1 MDLLKTILC
10 LPYRTPERINVTSH
24 PGGNGF
30 DIPFPFGTIVVP
42 DTPDGYCISSGC
54 GSGKTESIKSLI
66 RQKWDQGILYCVDT
80 KNECNRMYQWIVD
93 NLIGEI
99 LHGETLKPNDVLM
112 IHSDADFEKMKEY
125 KTHPE
130 QIVRIRILIIT
141 HVRFFTDL
149 INYFLFYEPNNP
161 NPAVPVFDGDFK
173 KLMQQGNLRKYILL
187 DETPLFLRP
196 FITFSKGLLGV
207 FSEKNKKGGYRCKSQ
222 TDIKDMYD
230 TFIKGGSL
238 EFYKGTDRVSQIKR
252 NVVLGLIPKH
262 YSEWMGMKD
271 KNCNIHFYPSDLIHP
286 SMGSH
291 VIIYEGAGDVLL
303 GKSSCFKLVDIVPKY
318 NSQVDFREFTFG
330 LNRKH
335 KPDNA
340 TYASFVKSVRSLYC
354 SSSFGKTLIVI
365 WKDYRTDDERTLTKE
380 AGKSEWADKLREALL
395 TEGLAGSNFT
405 VTYYGASDTKSTNVY
420 RDYQNI
426 ILCGNWDLPPSVSG
440 KLRKAYKSKTS
451 QDEYKFWYTI
461 QLLSRIGIRKNDGLK
476 YTVYYSSD
484 HLKKFIKSL
493 DDYLNKNKI
502 TMKSKKATTDPVWM
516 VRVKSI
522 KGGSKYVDKIGKL
535 IKYNPALEKAISN
548 NDKTFQM
555 DIPLNI
561 IGGIIPMGGK
571 KQRSNYKRLI
581 DFMKT
586 SLRISLSIPD
596 NRKSIKPKP

>member
-10 LPYRTPERINVTSH
+10 LPYRTAERINITIHS
-24 PGGNGF
+24 GGNGF

-80 KNECNRMYQWIVD
+80 KNECSRMYQWIMD

-99 LHGETLKPNDVLM
+99 LHGETLKSNDVLM
-112 IHSDADFEKMKEY
+112 IHSDTDFEKMKEY

-130 QIVRIRILIIT
+130 LVIRVRILIIT

-149 INYFLFYEPNNP
+149 IDYFLLYEPNNP
-161 NPAVPVFDGDFK
+161 NPVVPIFDSDFK
-173 KLMQQGNLRKYILL
+173 KLMQQDNLRKYILL

-271 KNCNIHFYPSDLIHP
+271 KNCNIHFYLSDLIQP
-286 SMGSH
+286 GMGSH

-303 GKSSCFKLVDIVPKY
+303 GKSSCFKLLDITPKY
-318 NSQVDFREFTFG
+318 NCQVDFREFTFRVS
-330 LNRKH
+330 RKH
-335 KPDNA
+335 KPDDA
-340 TYASFVKSVRSLYC
+340 TYALFVKTVCSLCY
-354 SSSFGKTLIVI
+354 SSPVKTLIVI

-395 TEGLAGSNFT
+395 KEGLAGSNFT

-440 KLRKAYKSKTS
+440 QLRKAYKSKTS

-484 HLKKFIKSL
+484 HPKKFIKFL

-502 TMKSKKATTDPVWM
+502 TMKLKKATIDPVWI

-522 KGGSKYVDKIGKL
+522 KGGNMYIDKIGKL
-535 IKYNPALEKAISN
+535 IKYNSALEKAIN
-548 NDKTFQM
+548 DNDKSFQM
-555 DIPLNI
+555 DISLDA
-561 IGGIIPMGGK
+561 IGGIIPMRGK

-581 DFMKT
+581 DFMKNK
-586 SLRISLSIPD
+586 LGISLSIPD
-596 NRKSIKPKP
+596 NRKFVKPKP

>member
-1 MDLLKTILC
+1 MDLSETILC
-10 LPYRTPERINVTSH
+10 LPYRTAERVKVVIH

-80 KNECNRMYQWIVD
+80 KNECSRMYQWIMD

-99 LHGETLKPNDVLM
+99 LHGETLKSNDVLM
-112 IHSDADFEKMKEY
+112 IHSDTDFEKMKEY

-130 QIVRIRILIIT
+130 LVIRVRILIIT

-149 INYFLFYEPNNP
+149 IDYFLLYEPNNP
-161 NPAVPVFDGDFK
+161 NPVVPIFDSDFK
-173 KLMQQGNLRKYILL
+173 KLMQQDNLRKYILL

-196 FITFSKGLLGV
+196 FITFPKGLLGV
-207 FSEKNKKGGYRCKSQ
+207 FSEKNKLGDYQCKSQ
-222 TDIKDMYD
+222 MNIKDAYD
-230 TFIKGGSL
+230 TFIKGDSL
-238 EFYKGTDRVSQIKR
+238 DFYKGTDRLSQIKR
-252 NVVLGLIPKH
+252 DVILGLIPKY
-262 YSEWMGMKD
+262 YSDWMGMKD
-271 KNCNIHFYPSDLIHP
+271 KNCNIHFYPSDLIH
-286 SMGSH
+286 SNMGSH

-303 GKSSCFKLVDIVPKY
+303 GKSSCFKLLDIIPKY
-318 NSQVDFREFTFG
+318 NSQVNFMEFPLG
-330 LNRKH
+330 LSRKH
-335 KPDNA
+335 QPDN
-340 TYASFVKSVRSLYC
+340 TEYTQLVKFVCSLCY
-354 SSSFGKTLIVI
+354 SSFGKTLIVI

-395 TEGLAGSNFT
+395 KEGLAGSNFT
-405 VTYYGASDTKSTNVY
+405 VTYYGASDTKSTNTY

-440 KLRKAYKSKTS
+440 QLRKAYNSKTS

-461 QLLSRIGIRKNDGLK
+461 QLLSRIGIRKNDGQK

-484 HLKKFIKSL
+484 HSKKFIKSL

-502 TMKSKKATTDPVWM
+502 TMKSKKTTTDPVWM
-516 VRVKSI
+516 ARVKSI
-522 KGGSKYVDKIGKL
+522 KGGNKYVDKIGKL
-535 IKYNPALEKAISN
+535 IKYNPALEKAIN
-548 NDKTFQM
+548 GDDKTFQM
-555 DIPLNI
+555 YIPLNV

-581 DFMKT
+581 DFMKNK
-586 SLRISLSIPD
+586 LGISLSIPD
-596 NRKSIKPKP
+596 NRKFVKPKP

>member
-10 LPYRTPERINVTSH
+10 LPYRTLERINITIHS
-24 PGGNGF
+24 GGNGF

-66 RQKWDQGILYCVDT
+66 CQKWDQGILYCVDT
-80 KNECNRMYQWIVD
+80 KNECSRMYQWIVD

-99 LHGETLKPNDVLM
+99 LHGETLKSNDVLM
-112 IHSDADFEKMKEY
+112 IHSDADFEKMREY

-130 QIVRIRILIIT
+130 NVVGIKILIIT
-141 HVRFFTDL
+141 HVRLFTDL
-149 INYFLFYEPNNP
+149 INYFLLYDPKNP
-161 NPAVPVFDGDFK
+161 NPVVPIFDSDFK

-196 FITFSKGLLGV
+196 FITFPKGLLGV
-207 FSEKNKKGGYRCKSQ
+207 FSEKNKLGDYQCKSQ
-222 TDIKDMYD
+222 TNIKDAYD
-230 TFIKGGSL
+230 TFIKGDSL
-238 EFYKGTDRVSQIKR
+238 DFYKGTDRLSQIKR
-252 NVVLGLIPKH
+252 DVILGLIPKY
-262 YSEWMGMKD
+262 YSDWMGMKD

-286 SMGSH
+286 GMGSH

-303 GKSSCFKLVDIVPKY
+303 GKGSSFKLLDIIPKY
-318 NSQVDFREFTFG
+318 NCQIDFMEFPLG

-335 KPDNA
+335 KPDDA
-340 TYASFVKSVRSLYC
+340 TYALFVKTVCSLCY
-354 SSSFGKTLIVI
+354 SSFGKTLIVI

-395 TEGLAGSNFT
+395 TEGLPERNFT

-426 ILCGNWDLPPSVSG
+426 ILCGNWDLPSSVSG
-440 KLRKAYKSKTS
+440 QLRKAYKSKTG

-484 HLKKFIKSL
+484 YPKKFIKSL

-535 IKYNPALEKAISN
+535 IDYNPALEKAIIDD
-548 NDKTFQM
+548 DKTFQM
-555 DIPLNI
+555 NIPLDD

-586 SLRISLSIPD
+586 GLGISLSIPN
-596 NRKSIKPKP
+596 NRKSIA